1 MTLSIIHRDD
11 LHLGGFAG
19 LKEHRLVMAPKI
31 FGSNAEPGTSPGIG
45 NLVYLADARFNPKG
59 DTHMH
64 DHMEVDVISV
74 IVDGRLAHE
83 GSLEHGQLL
92 EANDVQVQR
101 AGGEGFSHNEVNP
114 DDSKNRMIQMWV
126 LPEKEG
132 ERAGYKLYKSEKGA
146 VIPVYG
152 GSTDQ
157 SETFASKT
165 LIEVAHLEKGE
176 NILLKG
182 PFLAYLTR
190 GKGSIAGTEVKDG
203 DLLKGES
210 LDFTSEEEAQ
220 LIIARTM

>member
-19 LKEHRLVMAPKI
+19 LKEHRLVMAPKV
-31 FGSNAEPGTSPGIG
+31 FGYHANPDASLGIG
-45 NLVYLADARFNPKG
+45 NLVYLADARFNSKG

-74 IVDGRLAHE
+74 IVEGRLAHE
-83 GSLEHGQLL
+83 GSLKHGQLL
-92 EANDVQVQR
+92 ETNYVQVQR
-101 AGGEGFSHNEVNP
+101 AGGEGFSHNEINP
-114 DDSKNRMIQMWV
+114 DDTKNRMIQMWV

-146 VIPVYG
+146 VTPVYG
-152 GSTDQ
+152 GNADQ
-157 SETFASKT
+157 SETFASNT

-176 NILLKG
+176 KVLLNG

-190 GKGSIAGTEVKDG
+190 GKGSITGTEVKDG

-220 LIIARTM
+220 LIVIRTT